1 MSVFLGV
8 LLLCFSSVAF
18 SNPPAQVPVADT
30 SKPTAAPGAVDAPT
44 QGSSPIAAVVAALET
59 GISFEDARKLRDP
72 FKRPLSASKALT
84 KKSPLEASEI
94 TEFKVQGVVAGSRRV
109 AILVGPGGKSFFV
122 QAGQKIG
129 PRGGVI
135 TKITPESIEI
145 TERKVDDLG
154 DNLEEVTYLKVPQE
168 GAQNQGQPQELIER
182 VVRETGQQQGQPSQ
196 EQR

>member
-1 MSVFLGV
+1 MSV
-8 LLLCFSSVAF
+8 LLLYLMSLSASGAL
-18 SNPPAQVPVADT
+18 SNPPAAPASTAQPSAN
-30 SKPTAAPGAVDAPT
+30 PAAPGAEVPPT
-44 QGSSPIAAVVAALET
+44 ASNPITAVAAALET

-72 FKRPLSASKALT
+72 FKRPISASKAVT

-94 TEFKVQGVVAGSRRV
+94 TEFKVQGVVAGNRRV
-109 AILVGPGGKSFFV
+109 AILVGPGNKSFFV

-168 GAQNQGQPQELIER
+168 GAQNQQGQELIER
-182 VVRETGQQQGQPSQ
+182 VVRETGQQGQPSQ

>member
-1 MSVFLGV
+1 MNLIVSCLFFAQALANPPTPPASDTE
-8 LLLCFSSVAF
+8 SSVSTNAF
-18 SNPPAQVPVADT
+18 SAVA
-30 SKPTAAPGAVDAPT
+30 SV
-44 QGSSPIAAVVAALET
+44 LET

-72 FKRPLSASKALT
+72 FKRPMTNAKALA
-84 KKSPLEASEI
+84 KRSLLESAEI
-94 TEFKVQGVVAGSRRV
+94 SDFKVQGVVAGSRRV

-145 TERKVDDLG
+145 TERRVDDLG
-154 DNLEEVTYLKVPQE
+154 DKLEEVTFLKVPQE
-168 GAQNQGQPQELIER
+168 GAQNQGQTQELIER
-182 VVRETGQQQGQPSQ
+182 VVRETGEPIQPSL

>member
-1 MSVFLGV
+1 MSA
-8 LLLCFSSVAF
+8 LLLYWISLSLSGAF
-18 SNPPAQVPVADT
+18 ANPPATPGSPAQPTVNPAAESPPAASNPLSAVA
-30 SKPTAAPGAVDAPT
+30 
-44 QGSSPIAAVVAALET
+44 AALET

-72 FKRPLSASKALT
+72 FKRPISASKAVT
-84 KKSPLEASEI
+84 KKSPLEAAEI

-168 GAQNQGQPQELIER
+168 GAQNQQGQELIER
-182 VVRETGQQQGQPSQ
+182 VVRETGQQGQPSQ